1 MGDVKNRAI
10 ILWLSLPLAVL
21 VTIASVIGL
30 TTAGFYSAETLN
42 WQAQSVGQDIV
53 DLFLIIPALLISSYY
68 AYRRHNGALL
78 VWAGIIA
85 FLVYTFT
92 IYCFAVHFNA
102 LFIVY
107 CLTLGLSFYAMA
119 WFLLTILKNDLP
131 GILFKK
137 VPYRLTALY
146 LVIIAIVFY
155 VLWLAE
161 IIPAILNQEVPP
173 SIKEAG
179 LFTNTVH
186 VIDLSVFL
194 PGVLITAIF
203 LLRKK
208 ITGFIMAP
216 VLLSFFVWMNLSIG
230 GLVIY
235 MKKAGV
241 EQEYTVAV
249 IMGVLA
255 LLSAGLLVVY
265 IKRIAKNTLL

>member
-1 MGDVKNRAI
+1 MGDAKNRTI
-10 ILWLSLPLAVL
+10 ILWLSVPLAAL
-21 VTIASVIGL
+21 VMITSITGL
-30 TTAGFYSAETLN
+30 TTTGFYSAETLN
-42 WQAQSVGQDIV
+42 WQAQSIGQDMV
-53 DLFLIIPALLISSYY
+53 DLFLITPALLVSSYY

-92 IYCFAVHFNA
+92 IYCFAVHFNK

-107 CLTLGLSFYAMA
+107 CLSLGLSFYAMA

-131 GILFKK
+131 AVFFKE
-137 VPYRLTALY
+137 VPYRLTAVY
-146 LVIIAIVFY
+146 LMIIGVVFY

-161 IIPAILNQEVPP
+161 IIPAIVNDEVPP

-194 PGVLITAIF
+194 PGVFITAIF

-208 ITGFIMAP
+208 LTSFIMAP
-216 VLLSFFVWMNLSIG
+216 VLLSFFVWMNGSIG
-230 GLVIY
+230 SLVIY
-235 MKKAGV
+235 MNRTGV
-241 EQEYTVAV
+241 EQSYTVAV

-255 LLSAGLLVVY
+255 LVSAGLLVVY